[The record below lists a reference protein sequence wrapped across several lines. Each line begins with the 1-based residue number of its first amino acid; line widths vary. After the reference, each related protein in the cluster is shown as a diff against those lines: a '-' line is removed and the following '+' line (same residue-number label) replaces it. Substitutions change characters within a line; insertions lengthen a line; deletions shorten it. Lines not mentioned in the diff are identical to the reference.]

1 MFFKKFLEAL
11 AEAYLEP
18 DRISKMKFFMKL
30 VNDSKSFT
38 IYAKNFIFV
47 VWLSSQCISGL
58 WQNLAYH
65 FSSNFCCHKHCY
77 FTINSV
83 DCYGWY
89 LVVGGLRG
97 VRFVFYLLIFT
108 VMLFYRVCCRFKQM
122 HAQVLLALLLLGV

>member
-58 WQNLAYH
+58 
-65 FSSNFCCHKHCY
+65 
-77 FTINSV
+77 
-83 DCYGWY
+83 
-89 LVVGGLRG
+89 
-97 VRFVFYLLIFT
+97 
-108 VMLFYRVCCRFKQM
+108 
-122 HAQVLLALLLLGV
+122 